1 MTTIF
6 AQGGP
11 GQIIDQATRRAAVRA
26 AVEYAGDTSR
36 TLALPPDATRPY
48 SGAAELTQ
56 MLYQEIGRGGLFHV
70 MPAIGTHHPMTPA
83 EIRRMFGHAIPP
95 HLFFEHRW
103 REDIVRPGSVPSEF
117 VRQVSQGALSDTMPD
132 YDVPIELSR
141 RLLEGDYSAIFSLG
155 QVVPHEVVGMA
166 NGFKNVLVGAGGQQT
181 IHKTHFLGAVYGL
194 ERMMGRADTPVRAVL
209 NYAHD
214 HFLADLPIIYALT
227 VMAPAS
233 SGETI
238 MRGIFVGD
246 DHATFLQAARL
257 SQQVNITLLHEPQP
271 RIVAYLDP
279 EEFKSA
285 WLGNKAVYRTRMAI
299 ADGGELIVIAPGIR
313 TFGEDREID
322 GLIRR
327 HGYRGTQATFAALQ
341 NDGRLMDNL
350 SAAAHLIHGSSEGR
364 FRIVYATDPSLISPE
379 QVQGVGFEWRDV
391 SEMIKRYAPRQRRS
405 GPQDGFYFVRRPALG
420 LWALEKDFPGAST
433 K

>member
-1 MTTIF
+1 M
-6 AQGGP
+6 
-11 GQIIDQATRRAAVRA
+11 
-26 AVEYAGDTSR
+26 
-36 TLALPPDATRPY
+36 
-48 SGAAELTQ
+48 
-56 MLYQEIGRGGLFHV
+56 
-70 MPAIGTHHPMTPA
+70 
-83 EIRRMFGHAIPP
+83 
-95 HLFFEHRW
+95 
-103 REDIVRPGSVPSEF
+103 
-117 VRQVSQGALSDTMPD
+117 
-132 YDVPIELSR
+132 
-141 RLLEGDYSAIFSLG
+141 
-155 QVVPHEVVGMA
+155 
-166 NGFKNVLVGAGGQQT
+166 LVGAGGQQT